1 MFLLFLF
8 VFFFV
13 TTLTKILTCYVVF
26 FTVVEKRITTLES
39 LVNETRMLQEE
50 TKVFL
55 KKLEDRQK
63 CYLECNPNIEF
74 NACFED

>member
-8 VFFFV
+8 VFLFV
-13 TTLTKILTCYVVF
+13 TTLTKILTCYVV

-39 LVNETRMLQEE
+39 LVNETRILQEE